1 LLSHESI
8 SISDLNSVIDVSNR
22 SIRKNIR
29 FLHNKKIIHIHVD
42 LEDLRKKIVV
52 FNKNNEVVV
61 INKI

>member
-29 FLHNKKIIHIHVD
+29 FLHNKNIIHIHVD
-42 LEDLRKKIVV
+42 LEDLRKKIVM

>member
-1 LLSHESI
+1 MLSHESI

-29 FLHNKKIIHIHVD
+29 FLHNKNIIHIHVD
-42 LEDLRKKIVV
+42 LEDLRKKIVM